1 MEVRLL
7 ANSFKKLFFS
17 QAECN
22 KLPDKVAGRFDG
34 TKTIR
39 FDPIAVSF
47 LMLGALWLLF
57 FCFFPVAGLSCHST
71 TARRYAKHAKHD

>member
-1 MEVRLL
+1 MGVRLL

-22 KLPDKVAGRFDG
+22 KLPDEVAGRFDG

-39 FDPIAVSF
+39 FDPVAVSS

-57 FCFFPVAGLSCHST
+57 FASF
-71 TARRYAKHAKHD
+71 R